1 MIRYWLAVSTLM
13 LLEHSVLTL
22 STVGALSCNDSLPV
36 LCWLLAVRRT
46 YRTGLTRRV
55 DPISSPVAGT
65 ITLRF

>member
-22 STVGALSCNDSLPV
+22 STVGVLPV

-55 DPISSPVAGT
+55 DTINSPVAGS
-65 ITLRF
+65 ITLCF

>member
-22 STVGALSCNDSLPV
+22 STVGVLPV

-55 DPISSPVAGT
+55 DPINSPVAGT
-65 ITLRF
+65 ITLCF

>member
-1 MIRYWLAVSTLM
+1 MGLLLTLNP
-13 LLEHSVLTL
+13 LEHSVITL
-22 STVGALSCNDSLPV
+22 STLGALPV

-55 DPISSPVAGT
+55 DPINSPVAGT